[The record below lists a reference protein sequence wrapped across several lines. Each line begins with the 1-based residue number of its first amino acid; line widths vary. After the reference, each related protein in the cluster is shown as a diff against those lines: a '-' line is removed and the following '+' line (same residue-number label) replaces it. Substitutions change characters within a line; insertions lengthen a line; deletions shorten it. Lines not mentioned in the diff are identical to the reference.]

1 MCECFITS
9 DKDKAYIDYV
19 GYNYLIIKDIF
30 TDDPVKISISE
41 QEANFW
47 KEELSDQETSYVFY
61 DKEKKILL

>member
-19 GYNYLIIKDIF
+19 GHNYLIIKDIF
-30 TDDPVKISISE
+30 SHEPIQINVSE
-41 QEANFW
+41 QEAKYW
-47 KEELSDQETSYVFY
+47 KEDLSDGETIYVFY